1 MKPAKITTSYSSLND
16 LNLEKKTL
24 AILSA
29 MKSNTA
35 FPESEVGVNL
45 LAESIKE
52 FAATRNVMMG
62 YMSTIDADN
71 LASRRGL
78 LSSLKNLGS
87 YVMTVAA
94 GDETKLLSS
103 GFTLAK

>member
-16 LNLEKKTL
+16 VNLEKKTL

-29 MKSNTA
+29 MTSNAA
-35 FPESEVGVNL
+35 FPESEVDVNL
-45 LAESIKE
+45 LEASIKE

-62 YMSTIDADN
+62 YMSTINADN

-78 LSSLKNLGS
+78 LSSLKKLGS
-87 YVMTVAA
+87 YVTTAAA

-103 GFTLAK
+103 GFSLAK